1 MASDTSSR
9 RAFRELARR
18 ANGGLEVTLFWSE
31 LEDRLAVAVSDS
43 LSGEWFFLD
52 AEPDNAL
59 DVFYHP
65 YAHAALQATVGEPAF
80 DIGKVDQDDIAP
92 SIAARR
98 S

>member
-1 MASDTSSR
+1 MATDTSSR

-31 LEDRLAVAVSDS
+31 FEDRLAVTVSDS

-52 AEPDNAL
+52 AESDNAL

-65 YAHAALQATVGEPAF
+65 YAHAALQAAVGVPAF
-80 DIGKVDQDDIAP
+80 DIGKVGQDGIAT
-92 SIAARR
+92 SIAVRR